1 MCQGFICLLSDY
13 NTSQLMPTEKLET
26 LQCIDH
32 FFTVS
37 SDRSMLLTERSLNSD
52 VETWFASAK

>member
-13 NTSQLMPTEKLET
+13 NTSQLMPPETLET
-26 LQCIDH
+26 MQCMDH
-32 FFTVS
+32 FDTGS
-37 SDRSMLLTERSLNSD
+37 RDRSMLLTERSLNSD